1 MRKLV
6 SFVVPAYDERAYIGE
21 VVKALDA
28 VKLPDGVNREIVVVD
43 DGSTDGTADYLE
55 TLSDI
60 LSLKIHR
67 LEKNSGKG
75 SALRAGFGV
84 AKGDVIVV
92 CDADS
97 EYSAD
102 DLPGV
107 VQPILDGRA
116 DIVYG
121 SRFLGAI
128 SGMKFA
134 NRLANR
140 ILTASANILFN
151 AHITDEATA
160 YKAFNRKVLNS
171 INLTCT
177 GFEFCP
183 EVTAKTL
190 KRGYKI
196 QEVPIKYVA
205 RSIEE
210 GKKIKWQDGFV
221 AIWTLIKYR
230 FTN

>member
-1 MRKLV
+1 MLKLV
-6 SFVVPAYDERAYIGE
+6 SFVVPAYNERAYIGV
-21 VVKALDA
+21 VVKALDK
-28 VKLPDGVNREIVVVD
+28 VSLPNGAKREIIVVD

-55 TLSDI
+55 TMDNVE
-60 LSLKIHR
+60 SLRIHR
-67 LEKNSGKG
+67 LKKNSGKG
-75 SALRAGFGV
+75 SALRAGFSV
-84 AKGDVIVV
+84 AKGDIIVV

-97 EYSAD
+97 EYSPD
-102 DLPGV
+102 DIPSV
-107 VQPILDGRA
+107 VEPILNGRA

-121 SRFLGAI
+121 SRFLGSI

-140 ILTASANILFN
+140 ILTTTANVLFRAN
-151 AHITDEATA
+151 ITDEATA
-160 YKAFNRKVLNS
+160 YKAFNRKVLSS
-171 INLTCT
+171 ISLACT

-190 KRGYKI
+190 RQGYKI
-196 QEVPIKYVA
+196 REVPIKYIA
-205 RSIEE
+205 RSIKE

-230 FTN
+230 FID